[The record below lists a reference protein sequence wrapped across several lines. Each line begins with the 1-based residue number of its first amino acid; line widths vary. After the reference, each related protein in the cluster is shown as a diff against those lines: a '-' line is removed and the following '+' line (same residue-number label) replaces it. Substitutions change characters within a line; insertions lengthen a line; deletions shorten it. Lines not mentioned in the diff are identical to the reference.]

1 MKHLTLLWLVCL
13 RHYLSMALFRS
24 SPASL
29 PFHPYTLGLT
39 LGAYLVVALVLL
51 AGERSVNS
59 IMMQVLIEAAILYL
73 VSYFM
78 LNFMRKPERLV
89 QTLSALFGVNLVI
102 GFVSIPLFLALPP
115 STAEQISP
123 LTLNVSLLILFWN
136 LAAISLVFKRAF
148 EINTLAAGF
157 IAINYFL
164 AYEFI
169 LLYLL

>member
-1 MKHLTLLWLVCL
+1 MLWLVCL
-13 RHYLSMALFRS
+13 RHYLTMALFRS

-29 PFHPYTLGLT
+29 PYHPYTLGLT
-39 LGAYLVVALVLL
+39 LGAYVLVALILL
-51 AGERSVNS
+51 AGERSVHS
-59 IMMQVLIEAAILYL
+59 ILMQVSIEVAILYL
-73 VSYFM
+73 ISYFM
-78 LNFMRKPERLV
+78 LIYMGKPERLV
-89 QTLSALFGVNLVI
+89 QTVSALFGVNLVI
-102 GFVSIPLFLALPP
+102 GFISIPLFMALPP
-115 STAEQISP
+115 STAEHISP

-164 AYEFI
+164 VYEFI